1 LKRESDLGGEVPMP
15 IISTSVHGYI
25 DYVTGAFLIVSPYLF
40 GFATGGPAQWVA
52 VLIGMAIIVFSALT
66 DYEHGIVRLIPM
78 PVHLMLDVAGGFLL
92 VAAPWLFG
100 FADQVF
106 WPHLV
111 VGVASVIIPIFTARQ
126 PRARTTHVPH
136 G

>member
-1 LKRESDLGGEVPMP
+1 MP

-25 DYVTGAFLIVSPYLF
+25 DYVTGAFLIAAPYLF
-40 GFATGGPAQWVA
+40 GFATGGPAHWVA
-52 VLIGMAIIVFSALT
+52 VLIGMGIVAFSALT
-66 DYEHGIVRLIPM
+66 DYEHGIVGLIPM
-78 PVHLMLDVAGGFLL
+78 PAHLMLDVAGGFLL
-92 VAAPWLFG
+92 VASPWLFG

-111 VGVASVIIPIFTARQ
+111 VGVASVIIPIFTARE
-126 PRARTTHVPH
+126 PAGRTTHVPQ